1 MRMAVILIKHMLTLW
16 TMQFHMNSSGSHPST
31 FIEGMAD
38 KILTDNYLFFLMF
51 KDKYSTNNIDFKCFY
66 NS

>member
-38 KILTDNYLFFLMF
+38 KILTDNYLFFDV
-51 KDKYSTNNIDFKCFY
+51 KHKNN
-66 NS
+66 